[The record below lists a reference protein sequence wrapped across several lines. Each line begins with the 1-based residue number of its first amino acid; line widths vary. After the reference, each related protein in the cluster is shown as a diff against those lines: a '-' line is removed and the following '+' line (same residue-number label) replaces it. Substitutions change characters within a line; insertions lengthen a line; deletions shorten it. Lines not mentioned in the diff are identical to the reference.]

1 MNLLI
6 GDRMNCEICGK
17 ELKGSG
23 VKIMVEGTELTV
35 CSSCKRYGSEKV
47 STTSQAEAKRV
58 VIKKKKVRTDI
69 EFKDELVDN
78 FSQIIRM
85 EREKRGWSQEQL
97 AKKIQEKESLIK
109 KIENAEITP
118 DPEVVA
124 KLEKLFGIKL
134 KESVPVVK
142 LEKKV
147 SMTPTLGDV
156 VVLKKKER

>member
-1 MNLLI
+1 
-6 GDRMNCEICGK
+6 MNCEICGK
-17 ELKGSG
+17 DLKGPG
-23 VKIMVEGTELTV
+23 IKIIVEGTELTV
-35 CSSCKRYGSEKV
+35 CSACKKYGSEKV
-47 STTSQAEAKRV
+47 STASQSEAKRV
-58 VIKKKKVRTDI
+58 VIKKKRISTNI
-69 EFKDELVDN
+69 EFKDELVEN
-78 FSQIIRM
+78 FNQLIRL

-142 LEKKV
+142 LEKK
-147 SMTPTLGDV
+147 SSLTPTLGDIV
-156 VVLKKKER
+156 ILKKKER

>member
-1 MNLLI
+1 
-6 GDRMNCEICGK
+6 MNCEICGK
-17 ELKGSG
+17 ELKGPG
-23 VKIMVEGTELTV
+23 VKIIVEGTELTV
-35 CSSCKRYGSEKV
+35 CSTCKKYGSEKV
-47 STTSQAEAKRV
+47 STASQSGAKRV
-58 VIKKKKVRTDI
+58 VIKKKKVSTDI
-69 EFKDELVDN
+69 EFKDELLDN
-78 FSQIIRM
+78 YNQIIRQ

-142 LEKKV
+142 LEKRS

-156 VVLKKKER
+156 VVLKKKEK